1 MLFGPRVTVY
11 TTPTCGF
18 CLMLKRHLAQKG
30 IRYVEKDVSKD
41 VAAAQEMIKKSGQRG
56 VPVTDING
64 RIVVGFNRGLIN
76 RLLGIK

>member
-1 MLFGPRVTVY
+1 MVFGPRVTVY

-18 CLMLKRHLAQKG
+18 CTMLKRHLSQKG

-41 VAAAQEMIKKSGQRG
+41 TVAAQEMIKKSGQRG
-56 VPVTDING
+56 VPVIDING
-64 RIVVGFNRGLIN
+64 RVVVGFNRGLIN